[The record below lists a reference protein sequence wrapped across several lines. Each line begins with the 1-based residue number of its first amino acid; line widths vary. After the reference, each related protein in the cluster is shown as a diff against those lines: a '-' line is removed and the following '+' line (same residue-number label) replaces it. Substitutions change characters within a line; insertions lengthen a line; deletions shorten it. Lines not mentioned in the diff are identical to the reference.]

1 MTFDEQTIKKI
12 LQDGHY
18 VTDTDLARAA
28 DFTKAHNATLVE
40 YLFSE
45 GILNHAILGQ
55 AVAESMKVG
64 FADLSAR
71 PPLDS
76 DMEKIPADLAEHLRV
91 VYVSGNEKKV
101 KVATDDPTKGNLA
114 KDLEP
119 IFGKKKIEFVFAMP
133 DDITHA
139 LSLNHKQ
146 LDTGFSKIIQ
156 NEKRIAPSII
166 EEIIE
171 DALSF
176 RASDIHL
183 EPQRDKVVV
192 RFRVDGVLQDAGKIP
207 KEHYGTITNRI
218 KVESRLRIDEHL
230 ATQDGS
236 MRYEKDGVVV
246 DLRTSIVPTVEGEK
260 IVLRL
265 LSSYIEGL
273 NLAELGLSTVN
284 QKMLETAAQ
293 KPFGMILVTGPTGS
307 GKTTTLYSLLKILNT
322 PYTNITTIEDPV
334 EYKIAGINQI
344 QVNPATDLTFARGL
358 RSIVRQDPDI
368 ILVGEIR
375 DQETVDISVNAA
387 LTGHLL
393 LSTFHANNAA
403 TAVPRLLTMGA
414 EPFLLSS
421 TIELVI
427 AQRLVRKIC
436 NACRYSV
443 TKLPK
448 DMPSTNVVEKYIGK
462 KFTIYKGKGCNICG
476 GTGYKGRTAIF
487 EFITM
492 TQEMKDLVLKS
503 PSTQEVWALAEKQG
517 SKSLFEDGIEKVK
530 NGVTTIEELLRVAE
544 PIEDSVSRR
553 KKTK

>member
-448 DMPSTNVVEKYIGK
+448 DMPSTNVVEEYIGK

>member
-101 KVATDDPTKGNLA
+101 KVATDDPTKDNLA

>member
-517 SKSLFEDGIEKVK
+517 AKSLFEDGIEKVK